1 MIFFSG
7 FSLKNEEELFYDY
20 LNNVKENPYVVAGFS
35 YGAIKALEYATNSNN
50 RIDKLILISPAWFCN
65 KSKAFIKTQLLYYK
79 KDADTYTQ
87 TFLKN
92 IAYPADI
99 DLSKYIAP
107 STLSDLEKLLTYS
120 WSSELFK
127 ICKNKK
133 LIIETYLGGKDKI
146 IDAYEAHEFFRQY
159 SESFFFKDVGH
170 ILRGV

>member
-20 LNNVKENPYVVAGFS
+20 LNNVKENPYVVVGFS
-35 YGAIKALEYATNSNN
+35 YGAIKALEFTANSNE

-79 KDADTYTQ
+79 KDADAYTK

-92 IAYPADI
+92 IAYPANL

-107 STLSDLEKLLTYS
+107 ATLFDLEKLLTYQ
-120 WSSELFK
+120 WPSEPFK
-127 ICKNKK
+127 ICKNRDI
-133 LIIETYLGGKDKI
+133 IIETYLGGKDKI

-159 SESFFFKDVGH
+159 SESYFFKNVGH
-170 ILRGV
+170 ILMSL